1 MLATSL
7 TLPAVYGYA
16 VPLENNGELRTRGF
30 ELSLSWNDKFLLAG
44 KPFYYG
50 ITASLADS
58 KSKLTKFR
66 GNETKILG
74 QNYEGMEWGE
84 IWGYKVQGIYQTNA
98 EVAARGVD
106 QSFLGSKFSDQAGD
120 LIFEDLDGNHKI
132 NNGKGTLSDHGDL
145 VKLGNSQARY
155 HYGFSLNL
163 SWYGFDMSMF
173 WQGIGR
179 QNMYPGDNN
188 MMFWGPYSRAYSS
201 FIPADLPG
209 KVWSEN
215 NRDAYFPRAG
225 QDQAR
230 WFAMSKV
237 NDRYLQNLAYCRLKN
252 LTIGYT
258 LPKILTKKIYLDK
271 VRFYFSGENLF
282 TMTKLKSDY
291 LDPEQMTTDRNGR
304 VYPFSKTF
312 SFGVDVSF

>member
-1 MLATSL
+1 
-7 TLPAVYGYA
+7 
-16 VPLENNGELRTRGF
+16 
-30 ELSLSWNDKFLLAG
+30 
-44 KPFYYG
+44 
-50 ITASLADS
+50 
-58 KSKLTKFR
+58 
-66 GNETKILG
+66 
-74 QNYEGMEWGE
+74 
-84 IWGYKVQGIYQTNA
+84 
-98 EVAARGVD
+98 
-106 QSFLGSKFSDQAGD
+106 
-120 LIFEDLDGNHKI
+120 
-132 NNGKGTLSDHGDL
+132 
-145 VKLGNSQARY
+145 
-155 HYGFSLNL
+155 
-163 SWYGFDMSMF
+163 MSMF

-179 QNMYPGDNN
+179 QNIYPGDNN

-215 NRDAYFPRAG
+215 NRNAYFPRAG

-258 LPKILTKKIYLDK
+258 LPKMLTKKIYLDK

-282 TMTKLKSDY
+282 TTTKLKSDY